1 MENTAN
7 TENNLTATM
16 EDYLEAIYVLKEDR
30 GVARVGEIAQ
40 KLNVKSST
48 VNSAI
53 KNLTEQNLVVHE
65 KYGYVSLT
73 EEGDKL
79 AAEVKGKHDIL
90 YRFLTEFLMLDA
102 QAAEK
107 EACCIEHA
115 ISKETFQRLTKF
127 FSFLEKGL
135 TAEKPRILQL
145 FEVYLKT
152 GRRVK
157 CDCED
162 QECARHPKP

>member
-1 MENTAN
+1 MESNTG
-7 TENNLTATM
+7 NNLTSTM
-16 EDYLEAIYVLKEDR
+16 EDYLEAIYTLKKLN
-30 GVARVGEIAQ
+30 GVARVGEIAE

-73 EEGDKL
+73 KEGDEL

-90 YRFLTEFLMLDA
+90 FRFLTEFLMLDPG
-102 QAAEK
+102 AAEK

-115 ISKETFQRLTKF
+115 ISKETFVRLTKF
-127 FSFLEKGL
+127 FSFLEQGF
-135 TAEKPRILQL
+135 TPEKPKILQL

-152 GRRVK
+152 GKRMK

-162 QECARHPKP
+162 REYCNNE